1 MLGEVFRCTDT
12 VVAMLFN
19 RREIVSLSKLSKAVQ
34 VTNPSNNFKSVLLI
48 RIRSDRH
55 HFAGSGSELASG
67 AYRICT
73 NISISVIVYKSFLK
87 K

>member
-34 VTNPSNNFKSVLLI
+34 VENQLNISTSLVDL
-48 RIRSDRH
+48 DRH
-55 HFAGSGSELASG
+55 HFAGSGSCRTGTYITFDFML
-67 AYRICT
+67 
-73 NISISVIVYKSFLK
+73 
-87 K
+87 

>member
-34 VTNPSNNFKSVLLI
+34 VGNPSNNSSTSVVDL
-48 RIRSDRH
+48 DPV
-55 HFAGSGSELASG
+55 GSASFCPDPVP
-67 AYRICT
+67 YP
-73 NISISVIVYKSFLK
+73 FQ
-87 K
+87 